1 MLTHAD
7 ACWLSQRAKRFN
19 KEAVL
24 EFARDYLDGKLKP
37 SYKSEAPPLA
47 VSPPGKVRDVVYKT
61 LHAQGAAG
69 ADEAV
74 LLLFYKPLQH
84 GLDEVLIYIYILS
97 L

>member
-1 MLTHAD
+1 MRSTLNLHGFIFCISPEPD
-7 ACWLSQRAKRFN
+7 LK
-19 KEAVL
+19 V
-24 EFARDYLDGKLKP
+24 KL

>member
-1 MLTHAD
+1 MRSTLNLHG
-7 ACWLSQRAKRFN
+7 CIFCISP
-19 KEAVL
+19 E
-24 EFARDYLDGKLKP
+24 KLKP

-84 GLDEVLIYIYILS
+84 GLDEVLAVWAYLAEAFEV
-97 L
+97 